1 MISDELIKRMT
12 TIEGRGRV
20 RGGPG
25 PTASLKH
32 FANDTIFHYLNQGDI
47 NLIEDE
53 VAEAFQGV
61 LKALVINTTD
71 DHNSKDTARRV
82 AKMFVHE
89 LFRGRYYPP
98 PEITAFPNAKQY
110 DQIYITGPITI
121 NSTCAH
127 HFQPIT
133 GGCYVGVF
141 PGEKVIGLSKF
152 NRLVDWIV
160 SRPQIQEEMTE
171 QIADEIE
178 KQTEA
183 KGVAVVIKA
192 KHFCMSARG
201 VKEHDSDMLTSVVR
215 GLFREDPAIKAEFFS
230 LLNNMKGM

>member
-1 MISDELIKRMT
+1 MDMKFSDELRKRMT
-12 TIEGRGRV
+12 TIKH
-20 RGGPG
+20 
-25 PTASLKH
+25 KH
-32 FANDTIFHYLNQGDI
+32 FANDTIFAYLDPGDVDK
-47 NLIEDE
+47 IEKE
-53 VAEAFQGV
+53 VAEAFQDV
-61 LKALVINTTD
+61 LKALVINTKD
-71 DHNSKDTARRV
+71 DHNTYETARRV

-89 LFRGRYYPP
+89 IFRGRYYPP
-98 PEITAFPNAKQY
+98 PPVTAFPNAKQY
-110 DQIYITGPITI
+110 DQIYMTGPITI

-133 GGCYVGVF
+133 GKCYVGVF

-152 NRLVDWIV
+152 NRLVDWIA

-183 KGVAVVIKA
+183 KGVAVVLKA

-215 GLFREDPAIKAEFFS
+215 GDFLKIEHLKAEFFS
-230 LLNNMKGM
+230 LLNNMKGMK

>member
-1 MISDELIKRMT
+1 MDTKFSDELRKRMT
-12 TIEGRGRV
+12 TIKH
-20 RGGPG
+20 
-25 PTASLKH
+25 KH
-32 FANDTIFHYLNQGDI
+32 FANDTIYTYLDPGDVKH
-47 NLIEDE
+47 IEDE
-53 VAEAFQGV
+53 VAEAFQDV
-61 LKALVINTTD
+61 LKALVINTDD
-71 DHNSKDTARRV
+71 DHNTKDTSRRV

-89 LFRGRYYPP
+89 IFRGRYYPP
-98 PEITAFPNAKQY
+98 PEVTAFPNAKEY
-110 DQIYITGPITI
+110 DQLYITGPITI

-133 GGCYVGVF
+133 GQAYIGIF
-141 PGEKVIGLSKF
+141 PGKKVIGLSKF
-152 NRLVDWIV
+152 NRVVDWIV

-215 GLFREDPAIKAEFFS
+215 GDFLKIEHLKAEFFS
-230 LLNNMKGM
+230 LLNNMKGMK

>member
-1 MISDELIKRMT
+1 MKFSDELVKRMT
-12 TIEGRGRV
+12 TIKH
-20 RGGPG
+20 
-25 PTASLKH
+25 KH
-32 FANDTIFHYLNQGDI
+32 FANDTIFAYLDPGDVNRI
-47 NLIEDE
+47 GDE
-53 VAEAFQGV
+53 VTEAFQDV
-61 LKALVINTTD
+61 LEALVINTTD
-71 DHNSKDTARRV
+71 DHNSYATARRV

-89 LFRGRYYPP
+89 IFRGRYYPP
-98 PEITAFPNAKQY
+98 PDVTAFPNAKQY
-110 DQIYITGPITI
+110 DQIYMTGPITI

-133 GGCYVGVF
+133 GKAYVGIF

-152 NRLVDWIV
+152 NRLVDWIA

-192 KHFCMSARG
+192 EHFCMTARG
-201 VKEHDSDMLTSVVR
+201 VKEHESEMMTSVVR
-215 GLFREDPAIKAEFFS
+215 GMFRDEPATKAEFFS
-230 LLNNMKGM
+230 LLSNMKGMK

>member
-1 MISDELIKRMT
+1 MMYKRFSDELRKRMT
-12 TIEGRGRV
+12 TI
-20 RGGPG
+20 
-25 PTASLKH
+25 KH
-32 FANDTIFHYLNQGDI
+32 KHYANDTIFAYLDPGDVDK
-47 NLIEDE
+47 IEFE
-53 VAEAFQGV
+53 VADAFEDV

-71 DHNSKDTARRV
+71 DHNTKATAHRV

-89 LFRGRYYPP
+89 IFRGRYYPP
-98 PEITAFPNAKQY
+98 PEVTSFPNAKQY
-110 DQIYITGPITI
+110 DQIYMTGPITI

-133 GGCYVGVF
+133 GQAYVGVF
-141 PGEKVIGLSKF
+141 PGKKVVGLSKF
-152 NRLVDWIV
+152 NRIVDWIA

-201 VKEHDSDMLTSVVR
+201 VKEHDSDMLTSVIR
-215 GLFREDPAIKAEFFS
+215 GDFLKIEHLKAEFFS

>member
-1 MISDELIKRMT
+1 MITVKNKPIYCCSDELVKRMT
-12 TIEGRGRV
+12 TIKH
-20 RGGPG
+20 
-25 PTASLKH
+25 KH
-32 FANDTIFHYLNQGDI
+32 FANDTIFAYLDPGDV

-61 LKALVINTTD
+61 VKALVINTTD

-98 PEITAFPNAKQY
+98 PEVTSFPNAKTY
-110 DQIYITGPITI
+110 DQIYITGPISI
-121 NSTCAH
+121 DSTCAH

-133 GGCYVGVF
+133 GQAYVGIF

-152 NRLVDWIV
+152 NRLVDWIA

-215 GLFREDPAIKAEFFS
+215 GDFLKIEHLKAEFFS
-230 LLNNMKGM
+230 LLNNMKGMK